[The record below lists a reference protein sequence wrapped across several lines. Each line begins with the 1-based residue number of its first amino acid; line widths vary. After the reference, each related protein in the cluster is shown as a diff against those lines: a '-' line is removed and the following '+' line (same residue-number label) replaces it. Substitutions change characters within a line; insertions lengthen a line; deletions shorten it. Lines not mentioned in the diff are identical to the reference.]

1 MKCVKN
7 IVTDQVKRIS
17 DDDAYKLVSKDNI
30 ILAMGN
36 KKDMVR
42 LRKKTPG
49 SFLYLSDN
57 GKIGEKIQ

>member
-1 MKCVKN
+1 M
-7 IVTDQVKRIS
+7 IPLSTS
-17 DDDAYKLVSKDNI
+17 YKLVSKDNVI
-30 ILAMGN
+30 IAMGN

-49 SFLYLSDN
+49 SFIYITDN